1 MTAYGPRRFFDA
13 STRRL
18 IFWVLVSV
26 TAHIVVMWFTS
37 LAASNF
43 KGSAATALHV
53 KLTTVVNETREPLAI
68 PGETPELNLPS
79 PPQEMRA
86 AETTPPAPRE
96 PADNSSPP
104 LTLPLNI
111 YYSSSEVDTR
121 AEPLND
127 VDLVYPLVPYQHRVR
142 GVVRLNIFVN
152 EQGGIDKVAVV
163 ESRPSGVFD
172 EAALSAVGAL
182 KFSPAIKNG
191 LPVKNRKT
199 IEVTFDP
206 YEKINTP

>member
-1 MTAYGPRRFFDA
+1 MTAYVPRPFFDA

-18 IFWVLVSV
+18 ILWVLVSI
-26 TAHIVVMWFTS
+26 TAHVVVMWVTA
-37 LAASNF
+37 LTASNVTG
-43 KGSAATALHV
+43 GSATALRV
-53 KLTTVVNETREPLAI
+53 ELLTVVNESREPLAI
-68 PGETPELNLPS
+68 PGEAPELNLPS

-86 AETTPPAPRE
+86 AENTPPAPRE
-96 PADNSSPP
+96 PANNANAP
-104 LTLPLNI
+104 TLPLNI

-152 EQGGIDKVAVV
+152 EQGGIDKVAVI
-163 ESRPSGVFD
+163 ESKPSGVFD
-172 EAALSAVGAL
+172 EAALRAVGEL

>member
-18 IFWVLVSV
+18 ILWVLVSV
-26 TAHIVVMWFTS
+26 TAHIIVMWFTS

-53 KLTTVVNETREPLAI
+53 KLQTVVNETREPLAI
-68 PGETPELNLPS
+68 PGEAPELNLPS

-86 AETTPPAPRE
+86 AENAPPASRAA
-96 PADNSSPP
+96 ADNASAPM
-104 LTLPLNI
+104 LPLNI

-163 ESRPSGVFD
+163 ESKPSGVFD
-172 EAALSAVGAL
+172 EAALSAVSAL